1 MELTEEELAI
11 VRKAFLCEKYPYKGV
26 WHVKECSA
34 VQHWQHPEIPCDCIV
49 GKATAILWRK

>member
-34 VQHWQHPEIPCDCIV
+34 VQHWQHPDCIV